1 MIGSSSWSAELRRLL
16 VFVALLTLA
25 AWAAG
30 YPLLGFSVATALA
43 LAYWAFQLWRV
54 QHWMANP
61 EADPPETY
69 GIWGAIFDN
78 IYLLQRR
85 NREARTRL
93 QSSLDY
99 LQDSLSSMR
108 DAAVI
113 VDERGAIEWSNA
125 AALQMLELRYPE
137 DRGQPVANLIR
148 IPSFQQYLQG
158 EDFYAPLRTA
168 GGSADQRFFEFEVSS
183 FGAGDRLIFIRDVT
197 DRVRLEQMRQDFV
210 GNVSHELRTPLTV
223 IKGYIDT
230 FLGMGDALEPQYVRP
245 LQQIDQ
251 QANRMENLLKD
262 LLWLSRIE
270 SVSDDKTLEPVD
282 IAAMITEMQDEI
294 SKGFP
299 GRELLVNAETSD
311 TVLGDFRELHSAI
324 SNLVINAL
332 KYSGQ
337 QDQVTVRWYRE
348 GEKLCLAVADQG
360 LGIDASHIPRLTE
373 RFYRVDDSRS
383 SRTGGT
389 GLGLAIVKHVAA
401 AHEAELQI
409 ESELGK
415 GSVFKLVFHAPG

>member
-1 MIGSSSWSAELRRLL
+1 
-16 VFVALLTLA
+16 
-25 AWAAG
+25 
-30 YPLLGFSVATALA
+30 
-43 LAYWAFQLWRV
+43 
-54 QHWMANP
+54 MANP